1 MSAPR
6 VVLTPKQQKQVA
18 AAAPAD
24 RAKLA
29 QSFRAQTAL
38 LRMPRA
44 SAGKR
49 GVMPDVT
56 KYHFGQ
62 TPASSNVIAPRGFG
76 YYDAFAHD
84 PASACTA
91 FSVGPATGVTGTS
104 RHTVTTKH
112 PSTTGGG
119 AVLTIIAPTLTN
131 IQGITYFADAAG
143 ALTYTTASSPQ
154 LVADP
159 PSTAIP
165 TRCSLRLRNV
175 SPQFTKGGIV
185 RTLRITTG
193 FTLPSTLAELDAF
206 CELIRSHD
214 RTRTYSGAALSEDF
228 QINCTVAD
236 QTRATSFLD
245 WVNITGQ
252 LDCNTTPQFCDAM
265 HTPTYTPIALLFEPF
280 SGFVDSSTLTNTP
293 NTYEITIR
301 SQFLGRYPQGTMLAN
316 LAVPPRAI
324 GDQTNIIRNRE
335 EAKGSAL
342 HPVTAEGLEA
352 GENFLTK
359 LSEQLPFMDYA
370 WKKETGLSVGD
381 TAKIFRS
388 SLVKGKPGR

>member
-1 MSAPR
+1 
-6 VVLTPKQQKQVA
+6 
-18 AAAPAD
+18 
-24 RAKLA
+24 
-29 QSFRAQTAL
+29 
-38 LRMPRA
+38 
-44 SAGKR
+44 
-49 GVMPDVT
+49 
-56 KYHFGQ
+56 
-62 TPASSNVIAPRGFG
+62 
-76 YYDAFAHD
+76 
-84 PASACTA
+84 
-91 FSVGPATGVTGTS
+91 
-104 RHTVTTKH
+104 
-112 PSTTGGG
+112 
-119 AVLTIIAPTLTN
+119 VLTIIAPTLTN
-131 IQGITYFADAAG
+131 IQGITYFADTAG

-236 QTRATSFLD
+236 QTRATSFLE

-265 HTPTYTPIALLFEPF
+265 HTPTYTPIVLLFEPF

>member
-1 MSAPR
+1 MSAQR
-6 VVLTPKQQKQVA
+6 ATLTPKQQKQVSA
-18 AAAPAD
+18 APPAD

-112 PSTTGGG
+112 PSATSGGV
-119 AVLTIIAPTLTN
+119 VLTLIAPALSN
-131 IQGITYFADAAG
+131 IQGMTYFADAAG
-143 ALTYTTASSPQ
+143 ALTATEVSSPQ

-193 FTLPSTLAELDAF
+193 FTWPYNTAELNAF
-206 CELIRSHD
+206 CELIRNHD
-214 RTRTYSGAALSEDF
+214 RTRTYSGSALSEDF

-245 WVNITGQ
+245 WGNHAEMFGTA
-252 LDCNTTPQFCDAM
+252 LS
-265 HTPTYTPIALLFEPF
+265 TPTYTPIALLFEPF

-293 NTYEITIR
+293 NTYELTVR

-316 LAVPPRAI
+316 LAAPPRAI

-381 TAKIFRS
+381 TAKVFRS
-388 SLVKGKPGR
+388 SLVKGKARR

>member
-6 VVLTPKQQKQVA
+6 VTLTPKQQKQVA

-84 PASACTA
+84 PMSACTA
-91 FSVGPATGVTGTS
+91 FSVGPATGITGTA
-104 RHTVTTKH
+104 RHSVNTQLPTTNH
-112 PSTTGGG
+112 SG
-119 AVLTIIAPTLTN
+119 AVLTVIAPSLSAV
-131 IQGITYFADAAG
+131 QGISYMSDANGAFTYSEA
-143 ALTYTTASSPQ
+143 TSPQ
-154 LVADP
+154 LTSDP
-159 PSTAIP
+159 PGSAIP
-165 TRCSLRLRNV
+165 TRCSLRIRNV
-175 SPQFTKGGIV
+175 SPTFTKGGIV
-185 RTLRITTG
+185 RTLRVTTG
-193 FTLPSTLAELDAF
+193 FAIPTSFAELDAF
-206 CELIRSHD
+206 CELVRNHD

-228 QINCTVAD
+228 QINCTVVD
-236 QTRATSFLD
+236 QARATSFQN
-245 WVNITGQ
+245 WGSNIGV
-252 LDCNTTPQFCDAM
+252 AM
-265 HTPTYTPIALLFEPF
+265 TTPTYTPIVILFEPF
-280 SGFVDSSTLTNTP
+280 SGIAGSTALTTTP

-316 LAVPPRAI
+316 LAIPPRSI
-324 GDQTNIIRNRE
+324 GDGVNPVRDRE

-342 HPVTAEGLEA
+342 HPVSEA
-352 GENFLTK
+352 TLAAGQNFLQT
-359 LSEQLPFMDYA
+359 LSEQVPMFELANQNM
-370 WKKETGLSVGD
+370 TGMTLASQ
-381 TAKIFRS
+381 AKVLRAAMGGGIS
-388 SLVKGKPGR
+388 KPGKSMR